1 MLSNS
6 RIAFVVMTLALSVS
20 TAIAA
25 PVATPVQI
33 DSARNKAL
41 AWLIVN
47 QKADG
52 SWRDAPG
59 GEVVATSSALQAL
72 RGVGI
77 IKSYPYSKGVAWLS
91 NADVASTDSLA
102 RKIVTLFA
110 AGVDT
115 SPYAKQLLAWKN
127 SPVQATWGAYD
138 HLGTSFPDT
147 TQAISALRL
156 SGYIYPGQQAELE
169 RSVFCHI
176 LWTQSTISGGWGYM
190 VRPEA
195 GVSDPSSTAMLPTA
209 EALKE
214 LVAIRATHNASVPP
228 NWDDG
233 AASHCVESKLVFNN
247 ATGVFDTYVPR
258 SLTQSINGATG
269 SILFMKNTDGGFR
282 GAGGAGPSTVLTT
295 ALAASALNSVQPPGT
310 VNVSTSITSP
320 TLSAVVDY
328 FISVS
333 PPAVNGSWGGSALQT
348 ALVLALLPLPSTP
361 LVDTDND
368 GIPDAVE
375 TLLGTNA
382 LVFDSRYLAN

>member
-1 MLSNS
+1 MLSIS
-6 RIAFVVMTLALSVS
+6 RIAFVVVTIGLSIS
-20 TAIAA
+20 TVIAA
-25 PVATPVQI
+25 PVATPAQI

-41 AWLIVN
+41 AWLITH
-47 QKADG
+47 QQADG

-91 NADVASTDSLA
+91 NTDVASTDSLA
-102 RKIVTLFA
+102 RKIVTLSA
-110 AGVDT
+110 AGVDI

-127 SPVQATWGAYD
+127 STLQATWGAYD

-156 SGYIYPGQQAELE
+156 SGYSYPGQQAELE

-176 LWTQSTISGGWGYM
+176 LWTQSLDGGWGYA
-190 VRPEA
+190 VRPE
-195 GVSDPSSTAMLPTA
+195 GSPVLSPTAMLPTA

-214 LVAIRATHNASVPP
+214 LVAIRATHNASIPP

-233 AASHCVESKLVFNN
+233 AASHCVESKVVYNN
-247 ATGVFDTYVPR
+247 TTKVFDPYVPR
-258 SLTQSINGATG
+258 NLTNSIGGATNG
-269 SILFMKNTDGGFR
+269 ILYLKNTDGGFR
-282 GAGGAGPSTVLTT
+282 NSGSSGASTVLAT
-295 ALAASALNSVQPPGT
+295 ALATSALNTVQPPGT

-328 FISVS
+328 FISVN
-333 PPAVNGSWGGSALQT
+333 PPAVDGSWGGSALQT